1 LYSIEDAELSKINK
15 VKHNDLLKLGLKIQK
30 LREARGLNRDVF
42 AREAEI
48 SKHYLYRLEYGNA
61 NPSVLQLKKLA
72 DFFGIKVKALI
83 DF

>member
-1 LYSIEDAELSKINK
+1 MQRIGNTIKS
-15 VKHNDLLKLGLKIQK
+15 
-30 LREARGLNRDVF
+30 LREERGLNRDVC

-61 NPSVLQLKKLA
+61 NPSILQLKKIA
-72 DFFGIKVKALI
+72 KFFGVKVGDLI

>member
-1 LYSIEDAELSKINK
+1 MIFVKITQIKDRDLYKI
-15 VKHNDLLKLGLKIQK
+15 GLKIKK
-30 LREARGLNRDVF
+30 LREERGLNRDVC

-61 NPSVLQLKKLA
+61 NPSVLQLKKIA
-72 DFFGIKVKALI
+72 KFFGINVKDLI

>member
-1 LYSIEDAELSKINK
+1 MLSKIRQAKDKDLQRLGNK
-15 VKHNDLLKLGLKIQK
+15 IKK
-30 LREARGLNRDVF
+30 LREAKGLNRDVC

-61 NPSVLQLKKLA
+61 NPSVLQLKKIA
-72 DFFGIKVKALI
+72 KFFGVAVKDLI

>member
-1 LYSIEDAELSKINK
+1 MALKKITE
-15 VKHNDLLKLGLKIQK
+15 VKDKDLLEIGLKIKK

-48 SKHYLYRLEYGNA
+48 SKYYLYRLEYGNA
-61 NPSVLQLKKLA
+61 NPSILQLKKLA
-72 DFFGIKVKALI
+72 KFFGVKVKDLI

>member
-1 LYSIEDAELSKINK
+1 MSKIK
-15 VKHNDLLKLGLKIQK
+15 EVKDNDLRKLGVKLRK

-48 SKHYLYRLEYGNA
+48 SKYYLYRLEYGNA
-61 NPSVLQLKKLA
+61 NPSILQLKKLA
-72 DFFGIKVKALI
+72 KFFGIKVKDLI